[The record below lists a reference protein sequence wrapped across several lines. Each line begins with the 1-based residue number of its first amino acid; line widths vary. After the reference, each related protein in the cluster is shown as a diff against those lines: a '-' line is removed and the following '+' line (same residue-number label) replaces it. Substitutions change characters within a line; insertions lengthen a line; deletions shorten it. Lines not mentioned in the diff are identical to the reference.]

1 MEARTPSSYV
11 VAPPS
16 SGTGWLIQALSLLRD
31 QAGRLLLKEFSRRK
45 HTEAELRRLAGG
57 GSLMKEALAKVAAAE
72 TDLAEVDRVIGSG
85 K

>member
-31 QAGRLLLKEFSRRK
+31 QAGRLLLI
-45 HTEAELRRLAGG
+45 AV
-57 GSLMKEALAKVAAAE
+57 LMQLILVHLLISWMPVAARSVQY
-72 TDLAEVDRVIGSG
+72 L
-85 K
+85 